1 MSWNSSLII
10 ANEREPGYLGT
21 APLYSLAASMQ
32 LVRTMKIPA
41 GHRTHVVSLQSALE
55 RTDGWFTV
63 AAFDGAALIADAPDL
78 IGTVEDDRNGFIKR
92 FVALYPNAT
101 ILAFDLGSGTNY
113 AAYQWFEKSVLKRK
127 VAGDA
132 ERGLAINFGAPL
144 EEETEIFNKHPGK
157 EFPYL
162 GESLAFNLCK
172 RFFGSPLDE
181 FDDEILPVQ
190 HVKLVPRFFIT
201 LRKLLRR

>member
-1 MSWNSSLII
+1 MGWNSSLII
-10 ANEREPGYLGT
+10 TNEREPGYLGT
-21 APLYSLAASMQ
+21 APLDSFAASMQ
-32 LVRTMKIPA
+32 LVNAMKIPA
-41 GHRTHVVSLQSALE
+41 GHRTHAAFLQSALE

-63 AAFDGAALIADAPDL
+63 AAFEGAALIVDAPDL

-92 FVALYPNAT
+92 FVALHPNAT
-101 ILAFDLGSGTNY
+101 VLAYDLGSGTNY

-127 VAGDA
+127 AAGDA
-132 ERGLAINFGAPL
+132 ERGLAINFGTPL

-172 RFFGSPLDE
+172 RFFGCPLDE
-181 FDDEILPVQ
+181 FDDEKMSAQP
-190 HVKLVPRFFIT
+190 VKLLPPFFVT
-201 LRKLLRR
+201 LRKLFRR